1 MSISL
6 VNLPSNNI
14 YDDITLQIYRTIVF
28 NTRRLTTLLYWLSVA
43 PAVSGIR
50 GADEQQKRSSVQ
62 LTSYVINQVLVHQ

>member
-6 VNLPSNNI
+6 IKLPSDCI
-14 YDDITLQIYRTIVF
+14 CDDITLQIFRAKVF
-28 NTRRLTTLLYWLSVA
+28 NTRRLTTLLYCLSVA

-62 LTSYVINQVLVHQ
+62 LTSYVFNQN